1 MRYGKTA
8 SFRRADRKFRAY
20 RGDSSGAGQSSQGF
34 QGSHPASDTQLE
46 MLDEPKPI
54 DQLKIAVEQAEEYGA
69 LENRWREDQM
79 EIRNDVKTLE
89 IKLSKQSLW
98 AGFIEEIE
106 GLCIPSLET
115 IDEFDDRTDKA
126 ELTAAEL
133 KSESKKLHGAQAEIE
148 QQIEQLR
155 LEQEAPTEE
164 DLQNLRDAREQ
175 GWQLV
180 RRAIEGD
187 SAPDEEV
194 QDFIRRFEPAIT
206 LADAF
211 EASVRQ
217 TDEIADRLRREA
229 DRVANLARL
238 IAEKAAQEKQVKR
251 INEDLDIA
259 EKKLTEINNEWSKLW
274 QRIGITPR
282 TPREMRGW
290 AQNHAAMA
298 EKAAEIRE
306 RKSETDALQKSIDKR
321 RSFEFRRVSK
331 GFWNVHEDISSDE
344 AYVVAQAKESF
355 PRFASGI

>member
-1 MRYGKTA
+1 
-8 SFRRADRKFRAY
+8 
-20 RGDSSGAGQSSQGF
+20 
-34 QGSHPASDTQLE
+34 

-211 EASVRQ
+211 EASVHQ

-282 TPREMRGW
+282 
-290 AQNHAAMA
+290 MA

-306 RKSETDALQKSIDKR
+306 RKSKTDALQKSIDKR

-331 GFWNVHEDISSDE
+331 GFWTAPEDISSDE